1 MVQHVIV
8 SHADPFS
15 PEAALLLEELDR
27 DLLERY
33 PRQHIHGVSLD
44 ELAGDRG
51 AFVIAW
57 FDGRPIGCGAIRS
70 LEEEV
75 GEIKRMYV
83 RPDARRRGIARQV
96 LTRLETIA
104 RELGFLILRLETG
117 TRQPEAI
124 ALYERHGYQRIPPFG
139 EYVNDPFSVCFE
151 KWL

>member
-15 PEAALLLEELDR
+15 SEALALLEELDR

-33 PRQHIHGVSLD
+33 PRQHIHGVSL
-44 ELAGDRG
+44 EQLAGGRG
-51 AFVIAW
+51 TFVMAW
-57 FDGRPIGCGAIRS
+57 LDGRPVGCGAIRF

-83 RPDARRRGIARQV
+83 RPDARRRGIARQL

-117 TRQPEAI
+117 TLQPEAI
-124 ALYERHGYQRIPPFG
+124 ARYERHGYQRIPPFG
-139 EYVNDPFSVCFE
+139 KYVNDLLSVCFE
-151 KWL
+151 KRL